1 MFVGKLCIKRSDKEL
16 CYKWLLQFI
25 TVPRDMHQCA
35 TSRCCTSCLHLY
47 IDVISNW
54 TLYIMIIGGK
64 KILVIIIMVVL
75 ISSVVA
81 GAVSFFNKPQTSRN
95 NNNAILNA
103 RLNQVVDFCIRSLPN
118 GTSACDN
125 QLLPVVNEI
134 CGQDGAKA
142 MIDACTDGKV
152 LQYYKARNIK
162 SNIESNK
169 TTLQ

>member
-1 MFVGKLCIKRSDKEL
+1 M
-16 CYKWLLQFI
+16 
-25 TVPRDMHQCA
+25 
-35 TSRCCTSCLHLY
+35 
-47 IDVISNW
+47 
-54 TLYIMIIGGK
+54 IMSGK

-81 GAVSFFNKPQTSRN
+81 GAASFFNKPQTSSN
-95 NNNAILNA
+95 NNNNPVLND
-103 RLNQVVDFCIRSLPN
+103 RLNQVVDFCMRSLPN

-142 MIDACTDGKV
+142 SVDACTDGKV